1 MTFTPWSLLSDAGLL
16 AALLVTGTVLRARV
30 RLVQRLMLPASV
42 IAGFLGLALGPEGL
56 GLLPFSDQLG
66 TYASVLIVVVFAC
79 LALTDGLSFK
89 GMGRSA
95 GAYGSY
101 SVAAYALQVGLGMIF
116 ALVVLGLFWDVPD
129 GFGTLLFA
137 GWAGA
142 SAPRPR
148 SAPPS
153 RPRAGRAPPRS
164 GSPRRR
170 PACWRASSAGSSSTT
185 GAPGRATPRAWAAS
199 RRFPRSCGPAW

>member
-79 LALTDGLSFK
+79 L
-89 GMGRSA
+89 
-95 GAYGSY
+95 
-101 SVAAYALQVGLGMIF
+101 
-116 ALVVLGLFWDVPD
+116 
-129 GFGTLLFA
+129 
-137 GWAGA
+137 
-142 SAPRPR
+142 
-148 SAPPS
+148 
-153 RPRAGRAPPRS
+153 
-164 GSPRRR
+164 
-170 PACWRASSAGSSSTT
+170 
-185 GAPGRATPRAWAAS
+185 
-199 RRFPRSCGPAW
+199 